1 MQKIQLLF
9 ESHILMKYSRVCLHS
24 FGYELPPN
32 VVTSADLEQ
41 QLAPVYERLKL
52 PEGRLEL
59 MSGIR
64 SRRYWDAGTLPSH
77 GAVLAGRKALLAS
90 GLAASDIDFMVFTS
104 VSRDMMEPATASF
117 VHHSLGLPDHCQIFD
132 ISNACLGFINGM
144 LMLANMIELGQ
155 ARYGL
160 IVASETAE
168 DLIRSTIQQLLADE
182 TLTRKTI
189 KPAFA
194 SLTIG
199 SGAVALVMGSR
210 KVQDSGHRLLGG
222 ACRAN
227 TRHNNLCHGGQNAE
241 QDTLMSTDAEL
252 LLVSGI
258 ETAASCWQDFIKETG
273 WNKDSI
279 DRFFCHQVGQAHARQ
294 LFAAL
299 ELHQERNF
307 ETLSVLGNVGSVSAP
322 ITMAMGLEKGMLK
335 SGQKAALLGIG
346 SGINSVMLGI
356 EW

>member
-1 MQKIQLLF
+1 
-9 ESHILMKYSRVCLHS
+9 MKYSRVCLHS

-64 SRRYWDAGTLPSH
+64 SRRFWDAGTKPSE
-77 GAVLAGRKALLAS
+77 AATRAGRKALTTS
-90 GLAASDIDFMVFTS
+90 GLSPEDIDFLVFTS
-104 VSRDMMEPATASF
+104 VSRDMMEPATAAF
-117 VHHSLGLPDHCQIFD
+117 VHRSLGLPEHCQIFD
-132 ISNACLGFINGM
+132 ISNACLGFLNGM

-160 IVASETAE
+160 IVAGETAE
-168 DLIRSTIQQLLADE
+168 DLVSSTVQQLLTDE
-182 TLTRKTI
+182 KLTRKTV

-199 SGAVALVMGSR
+199 SGAVALVMGSKKLR
-210 KVQDSGHRLLGG
+210 DTGHHLLAG

-227 TRHNNLCHGGQNAE
+227 TKHNDLCQGGQNSE
-241 QDTLMSTDAEL
+241 QETLMSTDAEEL
-252 LLVSGI
+252 LKKGI
-258 ETAASCWQDFIKETG
+258 ETAAMCWQAFLQETG
-273 WNKDSI
+273 WAKESI
-279 DRFFCHQVGQAHARQ
+279 RRFFCHQVGQAHARQ
-294 LFAAL
+294 LFSAL
-299 ELHQERNF
+299 ELDPARNF

-322 ITMAMGLEKGMLK
+322 ITMAMGIEQGKLK
-335 SGQKAALLGIG
+335 SGQRAALLGIG
-346 SGINSVMLGI
+346 SGINSVMLGVN
-356 EW
+356 W